1 MMATKTEDGTEFP
14 ASDYCYVPDPDSPST
29 WKLRITA
36 TPGGAP
42 DAGIVGAA
50 AAALG
55 SGFRGQR
62 VEIPDADRA
71 AAVACVRTAWRKAN
85 PDRDDSD
92 MPEGIAT
99 RSDATD
105 EPDVDIVEEA
115 AALLRSVVFESEVT
129 VRNLAK
135 REIDVRIAPF
145 GTAIET
151 NRGPEII
158 EPGAFRGVDPSKIL
172 LMGLEHEV
180 HLGLSQDGRVIPV
193 RRPTGKALS
202 IDERSDA
209 AYGTFRV
216 AKTASGDEM
225 LALADEGVIGGVSV
239 EMGGNARVRT
249 ERHNGRRTNFVE
261 FADLRAV
268 SPTYHPAYAEARVL
282 AVRSHKEDA
291 PVATEEKAPAT
302 GATDNQ
308 AAAAVT
314 NPPAEDRI
322 TAVIEQ
328 AFANVQTRA
337 STDALAIQ
345 EKILDRLNKVEEE
358 SRASFQ
364 IPSAPEKDEKP
375 DDFHSGEWMQLI
387 LRAMSGDRIDNREL
401 QNRVAADLVTA
412 DNLGVVPPM
421 FTGDVRETIDTSRP
435 FLESTRRLNIPRAGM
450 QLTVPVL
457 TTRPTVGVQAEEK
470 DELTSTITEI
480 TPANF
485 DPTTIGG
492 YGDISLQL
500 LKRSDPSYLELYL
513 DLLSEAYGIDAD
525 DRAVDALLAGV
536 GINAGGTLDPDDA
549 ALGTA
554 WANAAAVSRR
564 LTPDRIWLS
573 SAAVAAFIDAKASGT
588 NAPLYSNL
596 QANFTA
602 GGGAGGLV
610 SGLRPVH
617 VPALDDEAVDIIVG
631 PSRGF
636 GWAEDGTYTLQVDV
650 PARAGRDV
658 GLIGMLWFAPL
669 YPAAFTTFTL
679 PS

>member
-1 MMATKTEDGTEFP
+1 M
-14 ASDYCYVPDPDSPST
+14 
-29 WKLRITA
+29 
-36 TPGGAP
+36 
-42 DAGIVGAA
+42 
-50 AAALG
+50 
-55 SGFRGQR
+55 
-62 VEIPDADRA
+62 
-71 AAVACVRTAWRKAN
+71 
-85 PDRDDSD
+85 
-92 MPEGIAT
+92 
-99 RSDATD
+99 ATD
-105 EPDVDIVEEA
+105 EQVDVVEEA
-115 AALLRSVVFESEVT
+115 EALLRSVVFESEVT
-129 VRNLAK
+129 VRSLAK
-135 REIDVRIAPF
+135 REIDMRIAPF
-145 GTAIET
+145 GVTIET
-151 NRGPEII
+151 LNGPEEI
-158 EPGAFRGVDPSKIL
+158 EPGAFRGADPSKVL

-202 IDERSDA
+202 IEERPDG
-209 AYGTFRV
+209 AYATFRV

-225 LALADEGVIGGVSV
+225 LALADDGVISGVSV
-239 EMGGNARVRT
+239 EMGHNARTRT
-249 ERHNGRRTNFVE
+249 EKRNGRRTSVVE

-282 AVRSHKEDA
+282 AVRSQKEDA
-291 PVATEEKAPAT
+291 PVADDKAPAA
-302 GATDNQ
+302 GATDDKATAV
-308 AAAAVT
+308 AAAPSADI
-314 NPPAEDRI
+314 E
-322 TAVIEQ
+322 TAIASAFEKFGASIQ
-328 AFANVQTRA
+328 ARSSA
-337 STDALAIQ
+337 DALEIQ
-345 EKILDRLNKVEEE
+345 EKILDRLEKVEEE

-364 IPSAPEKDEKP
+364 IPAAPVEGEKP
-375 DDFHSGEWMQLI
+375 ADFDSGEWMQLV

-412 DNLGVVPPM
+412 DNLGVIPPM

-457 TTRPTVGVQAEEK
+457 GTRPTTGVQSSEKAE
-470 DELTSTITEI
+470 LASTITEI

-500 LKRSDPSYLELYL
+500 LKRSDPSYLQLYL

-525 DRAVDALLAGV
+525 DQAVDALLAAVGV
-536 GINAGGTLDPDDA
+536 NPGGTLDPEDA
-549 ALGTA
+549 AFGAA

-564 LTPDRIWLS
+564 LIPDRIWLS
-573 SAAVAAFIDAKASGT
+573 SSAVAAFIDAKATTT

-602 GGGAGGLV
+602 GGGAGGTV

-658 GLIGMLWFAPL
+658 GLVGMLWFAPM
-669 YPAAFTTFTL
+669 YPAAFTTYTL
-679 PS
+679 PSS

>member
-1 MMATKTEDGTEFP
+1 MATEPEVIP
-14 ASDYCYVPDPDSPST
+14 AEE
-29 WKLRITA
+29 L
-36 TPGGAP
+36 
-42 DAGIVGAA
+42 
-50 AAALG
+50 L
-55 SGFRGQR
+55 
-62 VEIPDADRA
+62 
-71 AAVACVRTAWRKAN
+71 
-85 PDRDDSD
+85 
-92 MPEGIAT
+92 
-99 RSDATD
+99 
-105 EPDVDIVEEA
+105 EEA
-115 AALLRSVVFESEVT
+115 QALLNSIVVESPIS

-145 GTAIET
+145 GETIET
-151 NRGPEII
+151 IHGPEMI
-158 EPGAFRGVDPSKIL
+158 EAGDHVTDPAKLL

-180 HLGLSQDGRVIPV
+180 HLGIGQDGKVIPT
-193 RRPTGKALS
+193 RRPTGKA
-202 IDERSDA
+202 IAVERRADG

-216 AKTASGDEM
+216 AKTAAGDEL
-225 LALADEGVIGGVSV
+225 LALIEDDVVGGVSV
-239 EMGGNARVRT
+239 EMGSNRRTRT
-249 ERHNGRRTNFVE
+249 ERRNGRQLRVVE
-261 FADLRAV
+261 FGDFRAV
-268 SPTYHPAYAEARVL
+268 SPTYQPAYAEARVL
-282 AVRSHKEDA
+282 AVRSQKEDA
-291 PVATEEKAPAT
+291 PVAEDQAPAT
-302 GATDNQ
+302 GAREEQPAPQFDPKVITDAIAAGMEQVQ
-308 AAAAVT
+308 ARSGA
-314 NPPAEDRI
+314 
-322 TAVIEQ
+322 
-328 AFANVQTRA
+328 
-337 STDALAIQ
+337 DALAVQ
-345 EKILDRLNKVEEE
+345 EKLIERIEKMEEA
-358 SRASFQ
+358 SRASFE
-364 IPSAPEKDEKP
+364 IPSTPGDQSPP
-375 DDFHSGEWMQLI
+375 DDFNAGDWLK
-387 LRAMSGDRIDNREL
+387 LVLKVVSGDKVPNKEIEA
-401 QNRVAADLVTA
+401 RVAADLVTA
-412 DNLGVVPPM
+412 DNLGVIPTM
-421 FTGDVRETIDTSRP
+421 FAGDVRETIDTSRP

-457 TTRPTVGVQAEEK
+457 ETRPTTGVQSSEK
-470 DELTSTITEI
+470 QELTSTITEI

-485 DPTTIGG
+485 DPVTIGG

-525 DRAVDALLAGV
+525 DEAINALLAQV
-536 GINAGGTLDPDDA
+536 AVNEGGTLDPDDA

-602 GGGAGGLV
+602 GGGAGGTV

-658 GLIGMLWFAPL
+658 GLVGMLWLAPM
-669 YPAAFTTFTL
+669 YPAAFTTYTL

>member
-1 MMATKTEDGTEFP
+1 MTTE
-14 ASDYCYVPDPDSPST
+14 
-29 WKLRITA
+29 A
-36 TPGGAP
+36 TPTP
-42 DAGIVGAA
+42 
-50 AAALG
+50 
-55 SGFRGQR
+55 
-62 VEIPDADRA
+62 
-71 AAVACVRTAWRKAN
+71 
-85 PDRDDSD
+85 
-92 MPEGIAT
+92 
-99 RSDATD
+99 D
-105 EPDVDIVEEA
+105 EPEVDIVEEA

-129 VRNLAK
+129 VRSLAK
-135 REIDVRIAPF
+135 REIDMRIAPF
-145 GTAIET
+145 GQVIET
-151 NRGPEII
+151 NRGPEVI
-158 EPGAFRGVDPSKIL
+158 EPGAFRGTDPSKIL

-180 HLGLSQDGRVIPV
+180 HLGLSQDGKVIPV

-209 AYGTFRV
+209 AYATFRV
-216 AKTASGDEM
+216 AKTASGDEI
-225 LALADEGVIGGVSV
+225 LALADEGVVGGVSV
-239 EMGGNARVRT
+239 EMGGNARTRS
-249 ERHNGRRTNFVE
+249 ERRNGRHTTFVE

-282 AVRSHKEDA
+282 AVRSQKEDA
-291 PVATEEKAPAT
+291 PVATEEKAPAA
-302 GATDNQ
+302 GATDDKAAEVATTPNMEASI
-308 AAAAVT
+308 AAAFEKFGDSV
-314 NPPAEDRI
+314 
-322 TAVIEQ
+322 Q
-328 AFANVQTRA
+328 ARSSA
-337 STDALAIQ
+337 DALAIQ
-345 EKILDRLNKVEEE
+345 EKILDRLEKVEEE

-364 IPSAPEKDEKP
+364 IPAAPAEGESP
-375 DDFHSGEWMQLI
+375 DDFKSGEWMQLV
-387 LRAMSGDRIDNREL
+387 LKAMSGDRIDNREL
-401 QNRVAADLVTA
+401 QNRVTADLVTA

-421 FTGDVRETIDTSRP
+421 FSGDIRETIDTSRP

-457 TTRPTVGVQAEEK
+457 ATRPTTGVQSSEKAE
-470 DELTSTITEI
+470 LVSTITEI

-525 DRAVDALLAGV
+525 DQAVDALLAGS
-536 GINAGGTLDPDDA
+536 GINAGGTLDPEDA
-549 ALGTA
+549 SFGTA

-564 LTPDRIWLS
+564 LIPDRIWLS
-573 SAAVAAFIDAKASGT
+573 SAAVAAFIDAKATTT

-602 GGGAGGLV
+602 GGGAGGTV

-617 VPALDDEAVDIIVG
+617 VPALDDEAVDVVVG

-658 GLIGMLWFAPL
+658 GLVGMLWYAPM
-669 YPAAFTTFTL
+669 YPAAFTTYTL
-679 PS
+679 PSS

>member
-1 MMATKTEDGTEFP
+1 MATEE
-14 ASDYCYVPDPDSPST
+14 
-29 WKLRITA
+29 
-36 TPGGAP
+36 TPEV
-42 DAGIVGAA
+42 DV
-50 AAALG
+50 
-55 SGFRGQR
+55 
-62 VEIPDADRA
+62 
-71 AAVACVRTAWRKAN
+71 VA
-85 PDRDDSD
+85 
-92 MPEGIAT
+92 
-99 RSDATD
+99 
-105 EPDVDIVEEA
+105 EA
-115 AALLRSVVFESEVT
+115 EALLRSMVFESEVS
-129 VRNLAK
+129 VRSLSK
-135 REIDVRIAPF
+135 REIDMRIAPF
-145 GTAIET
+145 GQLIET
-151 NRGPEII
+151 LNGPEEI
-158 EPGAFRGVDPSKIL
+158 EAGAFRGTDPSKIL

-180 HLGLSQDGRVIPV
+180 HLGLSQDGKVIPV

-202 IDERSDA
+202 IDERADG
-209 AYGTFRV
+209 AYATFRV
-216 AKTASGDEM
+216 AKTVSGDEM

-239 EMGGNARVRT
+239 EMGHNARTRT
-249 ERHNGRRTNFVE
+249 ERRNGRRTTVVE

-282 AVRSHKEDA
+282 AVRSQKEDA

-302 GATDNQ
+302 GAPDDK
-308 AAAAVT
+308 AAVA
-314 NPPAEDRI
+314 NPPTENHLAE
-322 TAVIEQ
+322 VIEK
-328 AFANVQTRA
+328 AFADVQTRSSA
-337 STDALAIQ
+337 DTLAIQ
-345 EKILDRLNKVEEE
+345 EKILDRLEKVEEGA
-358 SRASFQ
+358 RASFQ
-364 IPSAPEKDEKP
+364 IPSAPEGKEDP
-375 DDFHSGEWMQLI
+375 DFRSGEWMQLI

-450 QLTVPVL
+450 QLTVPVIA
-457 TTRPTVGVQAEEK
+457 TRPTTGVQSSEKAE
-470 DELTSTITEI
+470 LVSTATEI
-480 TPANF
+480 NAANF
-485 DPTTIGG
+485 DPITVGG

-513 DLLSEAYGIDAD
+513 DLLAEAYGIDAD
-525 DRAVDALLAGV
+525 DQAVDALLAV
-536 GINAGGTLDPDDA
+536 TAVNEGGTLDPEDA
-549 ALGTA
+549 AFGAA

-602 GGGAGGLV
+602 GGGAGGTV

-617 VPALDDEAVDIIVG
+617 VPALDDEAVDVIVG

-658 GLIGMLWFAPL
+658 GLIGMLWYAPM
-669 YPAAFTTFTL
+669 YPAAFTTYTL
-679 PS
+679 PSS